1 MKNKVSNLVKDTRV
15 MDSKSYNELTPVM
28 KEAVKEVIKI
38 IENEQKDIIKSFEGA
53 VEKVVASRNIK
64 QEDLYSYFE
73 KEVNEQLGIK

>member
-1 MKNKVSNLVKDTRV
+1 

-38 IENEQKDIIKSFEGA
+38 IESEQKDIIKSFEGA

>member
-1 MKNKVSNLVKDTRV
+1 

-28 KEAVKEVIKI
+28 KEAVKEVFKI
-38 IENEQKDIIKSFEGA
+38 IENEQKDIIESFEGA

-73 KEVNEQLGIK
+73 KEVNEQLNNK

>member
-1 MKNKVSNLVKDTRV
+1 
-15 MDSKSYNELTPVM
+15 M

-64 QEDLYSYFE
+64 QEDLYNYFE